1 MGVKLSTVTLVKV
14 KANNLELS
22 SILIYMARTT
32 LFSTQT
38 LTKLTYYYYY
48 ILLLLSK
55 SVGQ

>member
-1 MGVKLSTVTLVKV
+1 MGVKLSTVLLVKV

-48 ILLLLSK
+48 ILLLSK